1 MYALGVICV
10 IAETILE
17 IVVLLGII
25 VIPFLLLGLV
35 WEIGKYYIN
44 KRNGKRCR

>member
-1 MYALGVICV
+1 MYALGIICV

-17 IVVLLGII
+17 IVVVLGII
-25 VIPFLLLGLV
+25 VVPFTLLGLA